1 MAGSLAALVLPGGA
15 LPWLAAAGV
24 AAWQVAL
31 LALVAA
37 RALLFVA
44 AALASIALS
53 AAAATQHADAQRRQA
68 PIRSL
73 VPLEDAGP
81 SRGGEPVIIDGVLA
95 ADASVAEDRTTLR
108 VHVERVR
115 WGRGELA
122 LPGTI
127 VVSVGGAPDPDRA
140 RAWTRGR
147 RIRAPVLLRRASR
160 YMNDGVADA
169 EQASLRR
176 GIALLG
182 SIKSASLVEITARGP
197 WWQELLAAG
206 RRRVRDA
213 IARACRADP
222 EAGGVVTAILIG
234 DRAGLSADVERR
246 MQRAGTYHVIAISG
260 GNVALFAALA
270 WGLSRAVLRSRR
282 LALASAFVIVAAY
295 GLLVGSGASV
305 GRAIA
310 AALLFLAATLVDHR
324 TPPMNVL
331 AVVGIIFLL
340 WDPLALTDLG
350 FLLSFG
356 ATAGILLWVPGWVA
370 WMRARVAAAAVR
382 PFTARLILI
391 VAGLLAATMAAEI
404 ALLPVQA
411 SAFHRVTIAG
421 LALNFIAIPAMALVQ
436 VAGIAVVAC
445 DLAGLPSL
453 LAAAAAAARVGARA
467 LMDSAGLVDMVPSLT
482 WRVAAPASWLVG
494 AYVAS
499 CGMLAWQRRARVH
512 ARVLWTL
519 IAAAA
524 ALAMIVS
531 APGRPPPAG
540 WLRVTMF
547 DVGQAEAIAVRL
559 PSGRT
564 VLIDAAGPS
573 ERFDIGD
580 RVLVPALL
588 ARGATRLHALAITHA
603 DVDHAGGAQAVLTDL
618 RPDRVLTGV
627 TPPLHPESNI
637 LADAAF
643 AAGASV
649 EALRAGGSLMMDG
662 VLFRVL
668 HPPPPGWERQ
678 KVRNDD
684 SLVIELLFG
693 RVSVLLTGD
702 AGEDVEQ
709 IVAPQLTP
717 SRLRILKVGHHGSR
731 TSTSAAL
738 LAAARPAAALI
749 SAGRGNFYGHPS
761 PVVTARLRAAG
772 VETFRTDR
780 DGQIDVASDG
790 RQVVITTRMGRRW
803 AVAAR

>member
-15 LPWLAAAGV
+15 MPWLAAGAV

-53 AAAATQHADAQRRQA
+53 AAAATQHADWQRREA

-73 VPLEDAGP
+73 VHPDDGAP
-81 SRGGEPVIIDGVLA
+81 RAGEPVVVDGVLA

-108 VHVERVR
+108 MHVERIR
-115 WGRGELA
+115 WGRGELL

-127 VVSVGGAPDPDRA
+127 VVSVGGTPDPDRA

-147 RIRAPVLLRRASR
+147 RIRAPVLLRRPSR
-160 YMNDGVADA
+160 YLNDGVADA

-182 SIKSASLVEITARGP
+182 SVKSASLVELVAPGA

-213 IARACRADP
+213 IARACAADP

-234 DRAGLSADVERR
+234 DRAGLSADIERR

-270 WGLSRAVLRSRR
+270 WGVSRAVLRSRR
-282 LALASAFVIVAAY
+282 LALGAALVIVAAY

-310 AALLFLAATLVDHR
+310 AALLFLAATLADHR
-324 TPPMNVL
+324 TPPLNVL

-340 WDPLALTDLG
+340 WDPLSLTDLG

-356 ATAGILLWVPGWVA
+356 ATAGILLWVPSWIV
-370 WMRARVAAAAVR
+370 WMRTRLAAAAVR
-382 PFTARLILI
+382 PPIARLVLI
-391 VAGLLAATMAAEI
+391 AAGLLAATLAAEI

-411 SAFHRVTIAG
+411 SAFHRVTLAG

-436 VAGIAVVAC
+436 VAGIMVVAC
-445 DLAGLPSL
+445 DLAGVPAL
-453 LAAAAAAARVGARA
+453 LAPAATAARVGARV
-467 LMDSAGLVDMVPSLT
+467 LMDSASLVDMVPSLT
-482 WRVAAPASWLVG
+482 WRVAAPASWLIA
-494 AYVAS
+494 AYLAA
-499 CGMLAWQRRARVH
+499 CGMLVWQRRGRVRAR
-512 ARVLWTL
+512 ALWPLT
-519 IAAAA
+519 ATAA

-531 APGRPPPAG
+531 VPRRPPPAG
-540 WLRVTMF
+540 WLRITMF
-547 DVGQAEAIAVRL
+547 DVGQAEAIGVRL

-603 DVDHAGGAQAVLTDL
+603 DVDHAGGALAVLTDL

-627 TPPLHPESNI
+627 TPPLHRESNTV
-637 LADAAF
+637 ADAAF

-649 EALRAGGSLMMDG
+649 EALRAGVSLMLDG
-662 VLFRVL
+662 VLLRVL
-668 HPPPPGWERQ
+668 HPPPPDWERQ

-702 AGEDVEQ
+702 AGEAVEQ
-709 IVAPQLTP
+709 MVAPQLTP
-717 SRLRILKVGHHGSR
+717 ARLRILKVGHHGSR

-761 PVVTARLRAAG
+761 PVVTARLRAAR

-790 RQVVITTRMGRRW
+790 RQVVITTHTGRRW
-803 AVAAR
+803 AIAAR